1 MTFYI
6 IIAALISLSCI
17 WSIISVLK
25 EIRNKHPKDFYM
37 DIVRDILIDI
47 LVISFCLS
55 KIFPGMTWL

>member
-6 IIAALISLSCI
+6 IIAALISISCI

-25 EIRNKHPKDFYM
+25 ELRNKHQKDFYM

>member
-6 IIAALISLSCI
+6 TIAALISISCLY
-17 WSIISVLK
+17 SIISILK
-25 EIRNKHPKDFYM
+25 EIKNKHPKDFYM

-55 KIFPGMTWL
+55 KIFPSMTWL

>member
-1 MTFYI
+1 MTFYT

-17 WSIISVLK
+17 WSIISLFK
-25 EIRNKHPKDFYM
+25 EIKNKHPKDFYM
-37 DIVRDILIDI
+37 GIVRDILIDI

>member
-1 MTFYI
+1 MTFYT

-17 WSIISVLK
+17 WSIISLFK

-37 DIVRDILIDI
+37 GIVRDILIDI